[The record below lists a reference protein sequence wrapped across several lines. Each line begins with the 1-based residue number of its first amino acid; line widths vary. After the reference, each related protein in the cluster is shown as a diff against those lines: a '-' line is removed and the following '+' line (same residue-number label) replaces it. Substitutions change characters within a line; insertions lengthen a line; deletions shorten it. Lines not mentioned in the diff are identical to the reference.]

1 MPGPHERAL
10 RRRSPSRSSC
20 TPLAVAPTAGVQS
33 DERERP
39 ARPPA
44 DAERDHREIAREGKH
59 TRSRLDAAKALQGI
73 AERQAAGKIYTP
85 PERIVVTLDQ
95 DGKVVESRSGEL
107 PEGASSSS
115 RSETTSIS
123 ETRCRLH
130 RNRATETP
138 HPPGRTSERGASS
151 M

>member
-1 MPGPHERAL
+1 MSANDPHARPLTPPEISGDRPRREAHPL
-10 RRRSPSRSSC
+10 PPRRRQSPPGNRRTSSR
-20 TPLAVAPTAGVQS
+20 
-33 DERERP
+33 RE
-39 ARPPA
+39 
-44 DAERDHREIAREGKH
+44 DH
-59 TRSRLDAAKALQGI
+59 
-73 AERQAAGKIYTP
+73 TP